1 MIYWILVKKNF
12 DRGAYVPSYEILT
25 TEPPEGKKE
34 ALPPGY
40 YLDLWKCALSTD
52 GSYIIVNQYRVS
64 NIDGV
69 IDEQHTETYT
79 LDRTDGSPKPI

>member
-1 MIYWILVKKNF
+1 MIYWILVKKIF
-12 DRGAYVPSYEILT
+12 DRGSYVPSYEILM

-40 YLDLWKCALSTD
+40 YLDLWKCALSED
-52 GSYIIVNQYRVS
+52 GRYIIVNQFRVS

-69 IDEQHTETYT
+69 IDEKPTESYT
-79 LDRTDGSPKPI
+79 LDRED